1 LGATEGGDINPL
13 TTGTQ
18 WGPGTCATNYSS
30 QCNSK
35 PQVSGPLVLEDGE
48 CDDVELADD
57 GKELEDDEW
66 VVPEHTNCI
75 ADGSTPNARE

>member
-1 LGATEGGDINPL
+1 MLPTTVVSATPSL
-13 TTGTQ
+13 R
-18 WGPGTCATNYSS
+18 
-30 QCNSK
+30 
-35 PQVSGPLVLEDGE
+35 SGPLVLEDGE